1 MRIIP
6 LLFLMILSHVAFA
19 ERPLDGMYVTGGGFI
34 SETQVDF
41 LGSEKEISDTRPMIF
56 VGYGKTSRMINDT
69 QWRVFLGIEGFYM
82 GDSKTERGSDSIT
95 REVPIPGD
103 SNDEDRAVPVETR
116 SYSIKQGDTYGAGI
130 RVGLYERYQD
140 NAGSLYA
147 MLGYAKTELEG
158 QGTITD
164 LDDIPILSIPQQD
177 LDFTG
182 YYYGIGYE
190 YAFNTHWFN
199 TRWAL
204 RVDYIKYDYSKETFD
219 VVPGASP
226 IDTTLS
232 DPGRVELDQN
242 GLFIG
247 LTGRF

>member
-69 QWRVFLGIEGFYM
+69 PWRVFLGIEGFYM
-82 GDSKTERGSDSIT
+82 GDSKTERGADSIT
-95 REVPIPGD
+95 RQVEIPGTTPRETM
-103 SNDEDRAVPVETR
+103 SVPVETR

-130 RVGLYERYQD
+130 RVGLYEHYQD

-164 LDDIPILSIPQQD
+164 PSNAIILSIPQQD

-182 YYYGIGYE
+182 HYYGIGYE

-219 VVPGASP
+219 VVRGASQNN
-226 IDTTLS
+226 TTLR

>member
-1 MRIIP
+1 MDT
-6 LLFLMILSHVAFA
+6 FA
-19 ERPLDGMYVTGGGFI
+19 LTLHHAEYHCF
-34 SETQVDF
+34 
-41 LGSEKEISDTRPMIF
+41 
-56 VGYGKTSRMINDT
+56 
-69 QWRVFLGIEGFYM
+69 
-82 GDSKTERGSDSIT
+82 
-95 REVPIPGD
+95 
-103 SNDEDRAVPVETR
+103 AVRSAPVETR
-116 SYSIKQGDTYGAGI
+116 SYSIKQGDTYGADI

-164 LDDIPILSIPQQD
+164 ANDAIILSIPQQD

-182 YYYGIGYE
+182 HYYGIGYE
-190 YAFNTHWFN
+190 YAFN

-226 IDTTLS
+226 NNTTLS

>member
-1 MRIIP
+1 MWIIP
-6 LLFLMILSHVAFA
+6 LLFLMILSHAAFA
-19 ERPLDGMYVTGGGFI
+19 ERLLDGMYVTGGGFI

-69 QWRVFLGIEGFYM
+69 PWRVFLGIEGFYM

-95 REVPIPGD
+95 Q
-103 SNDEDRAVPVETR
+103 AVPGSSPTRTVLAETR

-158 QGTITD
+158 SGMITD
-164 LDDIPILSIPQQD
+164 PSNAIILSIPQQD

-182 YYYGIGYE
+182 HYYGIGYE
-190 YAFNTHWFN
+190 YAFNTHW
-199 TRWAL
+199 AL
-204 RVDYIKYDYSKETFD
+204 RADYIKYDYSKETFD
-219 VVPGASP
+219 VVRGASQNN
-226 IDTTLS
+226 TTLR

>member
-6 LLFLMILSHVAFA
+6 LLFLMILSHAAFA
-19 ERPLDGMYVTGGGFI
+19 ERLLDGMYVTGGGFI

-69 QWRVFLGIEGFYM
+69 PWRVFLGIEGFYM
-82 GDSKTERGSDSIT
+82 GDSKTERGSDIISIN
-95 REVPIPGD
+95 REVLIPG
-103 SNDEDRAVPVETR
+103 EATRTRTELVPVETG
-116 SYSIKQGDTYGAGI
+116 SYSLKQGNTYGAGI
-130 RVGLYERYQD
+130 RVGLYEGHQD
-140 NAGSLYA
+140 SAGSLYA

-164 LDDIPILSIPQQD
+164 VNDSAIILSIIPQQD

-182 YYYGIGYE
+182 HYYGIGYE
-190 YAFNTHWFN
+190 YAFNTHW
-199 TRWAL
+199 AL
-204 RVDYIKYDYSKETFD
+204 RADYIKYDYSKETFD
-219 VVPGASP
+219 VVPGTSP
-226 IDTTLS
+226 RDTILS
-232 DPGRVELDQN
+232 NPGRVELDQN
-242 GLFIG
+242 GFFIG

>member
-6 LLFLMILSHVAFA
+6 LLFLMILSHAAFA
-19 ERPLDGMYVTGGGFI
+19 ERLLDGMYVTGGGFI

-41 LGSEKEISDTRPMIF
+41 LGSEKEISDTRPMMF

-82 GDSKTERGSDSIT
+82 GDSKTERGADIIT
-95 REVPIPGD
+95 Q
-103 SNDEDRAVPVETR
+103 AVPGATPTRTVLAETR
-116 SYSIKQGDTYGAGI
+116 SYSLKQGDTYGAGI

-147 MLGYAKTELEG
+147 MLGYAETELEG

-219 VVPGASP
+219 VVRGASQNN
-226 IDTTLS
+226 TTLS
-232 DPGRVELDQN
+232 DPGRVELDQD

>member
-82 GDSKTERGSDSIT
+82 GDSKTERGSDSIS
-95 REVPIPGD
+95 RQVEIPGT
-103 SNDEDRAVPVETR
+103 SPTETRSAPVETR

-147 MLGYAKTELEG
+147 MLGYAETELEG
-158 QGTITD
+158 SGMITD
-164 LDDIPILSIPQQD
+164 LDGITILSIPQQD

-219 VVPGASP
+219 VVRGASQNN
-226 IDTTLS
+226 TTLS

>member
-6 LLFLMILSHVAFA
+6 LLFLMILSHAAFA
-19 ERPLDGMYVTGGGFI
+19 ERLLDGMYVTGGGFI

-56 VGYGKTSRMINDT
+56 VGYGKTSRRINDKE
-69 QWRVFLGIEGFYM
+69 WRVFLGIEGFYM
-82 GDSKTERGSDSIT
+82 GDSKTERGADSI
-95 REVPIPGD
+95 REMMIVVNLPDGTTESNTVP
-103 SNDEDRAVPVETR
+103 EETR
-116 SYSIKQGDTYGAGI
+116 SYSIKQGNTYGAGI
-130 RVGLYERYQD
+130 RVGLYEGHQD
-140 NAGSLYA
+140 SAGSLYA

-164 LDDIPILSIPQQD
+164 ANDAIILSIPQQD

-182 YYYGIGYE
+182 HYYGIGYE
-190 YAFNTHWFN
+190 YAFNTHW
-199 TRWAL
+199 AL
-204 RVDYIKYDYSKETFD
+204 RADYIKYDYSKETFD
-219 VVPGASP
+219 VVRGASP
-226 IDTTLS
+226 RNTTLR